1 MKNFYLFY
9 GEDKEL
15 INKEIDSLIKKL
27 SISSDSVI
35 KYDITDINN
44 IVNEAETIGMFSLV
58 KLIIIDSTNYFTK
71 EKSNFDIKV
80 LEDYFDNYNK
90 DSYLVFTFNNSSV
103 DTRKR
108 LYKLISSKGIVK
120 KVDIND
126 NELSNYVKNYVKDYK
141 IDNSTISYFLS
152 KSGTNISN
160 IDSEL
165 DKLTLYKIND
175 KVITKEDIDLLVI
188 ENSEEPIYDLVS
200 SILKDDT
207 KKAMKL
213 YEKFTLDGI
222 DVNQMI
228 PIIANQFRLLIQ
240 VKRLN
245 NQGKTNQ
252 QIADTLEFK
261 NVYRVKYLLSDSYY
275 YSEDDLK
282 KYLVKL
288 SNIDRD
294 IKMGR
299 NNGEVALQM
308 FIMKKDM

>member
-15 INKEIDSLIKKL
+15 INKEIDSLVKKL
-27 SISSDSVI
+27 SISSDSII
-35 KYDITDINN
+35 KYN
-44 IVNEAETIGMFSLV
+44 ISEIDNIINEAQTIGMFSPI
-58 KLIIIDSTNYFTK
+58 KLIIIDSTNYFSK
-71 EKSNFDIKV
+71 EKGSIDITL
-80 LEDYFDNYNK
+80 LEEYFDNYNK
-90 DSYLVFTFNNSSV
+90 DSYLVFVFNNGSV
-103 DTRKR
+103 DTRKK
-108 LYKLISSKGIVK
+108 LYKLISSRGIVK
-120 KVDIND
+120 KVDISE
-126 NELSNYVKNYVKDYK
+126 NELSNYVKKYISDYK
-141 IDNSTISYFLS
+141 TDDSTISYFLS

-165 DKLTLYKIND
+165 DKLMLYKMND
-175 KVITKEDIDLLVI
+175 KVINREDIDLLVI
-188 ENSEEPIYDLVS
+188 ENTEEPIYDLVS
-200 SILKDDT
+200 SILKNDT
-207 KKAMKL
+207 KKAMRL
-213 YEKFTLDGI
+213 YEKFTLDGM

-228 PIIANQFRLLIQ
+228 PIIANQFRLLFQ
-240 VKRLN
+240 VKRLY

-252 QIADTLEFK
+252 QIANILEFK

-282 KYLVKL
+282 KYLLKL

-299 NNGEVALQM
+299 NNGDVALQM

>member
-15 INKEIDSLIKKL
+15 INKEIDSLVKKL
-27 SISSDSVI
+27 SISSDSII
-35 KYDITDINN
+35 KYDISEVEN
-44 IVNEAETIGMFSLV
+44 IINEARTIGLFSLS
-58 KLIIIDSTNYFTK
+58 KIIIIDSTNYFSK
-71 EKSNFDIKV
+71 EKGSVDIE
-80 LEDYFDNYNK
+80 LFEDYFDNYNK
-90 DSYLVFTFNNSSV
+90 DSYLVFIFNNSSV
-103 DTRKR
+103 DTRKK

-120 KVDIND
+120 KVDISE
-126 NELSNYVKNYVKDYK
+126 NELSNYVKRYISDYK
-141 IDNSTISYFLS
+141 MDNSTINYFLS

-165 DKLTLYKIND
+165 DKLMLYKMND
-175 KVITKEDIDLLVI
+175 KVINREDIDLLVI
-188 ENSEEPIYDLVS
+188 ENTEEPIYDLVS
-200 SILKDDT
+200 SILKNDT
-207 KKAMKL
+207 KKAMRL
-213 YEKFTLDGI
+213 YEKFTLDGM

-228 PIIANQFRLLIQ
+228 PIIANQFRLLFQ
-240 VKRLN
+240 VKRLY

-252 QIADTLEFK
+252 QIADILEFK
-261 NVYRVKYLLSDSYY
+261 NAYRVKYLLSDSYY

-299 NNGEVALQM
+299 NTGDVALQM

>member
-1 MKNFYLFY
+1 MKNFYLLY
-9 GEDKEL
+9 AEDKEL

-35 KYDITDINN
+35 KYDITDIDN
-44 IVNEAETIGMFSLV
+44 IVNEAETIGMFSPIKMV
-58 KLIIIDSTNYFTK
+58 IIDSTNYFAK
-71 EKSNFDIKV
+71 EKSNIDIKV

-90 DSYLVFTFNNSSV
+90 DSYLVFIFNNSSV

-120 KVDIND
+120 KVDINE
-126 NELSNYVKNYVKDYK
+126 NELNVYVRNYVKDYK
-141 IDNSTISYFLS
+141 IDNSTISYFLT

-165 DKLTLYKIND
+165 DKLMLYKIND
-175 KVITKEDIDLLVI
+175 RVITKEDIDLLVI
-188 ENSEEPIYDLVS
+188 ENSEESIYDLVS

-213 YEKFTLDGI
+213 YEKFTLDGM

-228 PIIANQFRLLIQ
+228 PIIANQFRLLFQ
-240 VKRLN
+240 VKRLY

-252 QIADTLEFK
+252 QIADILEFK

>member
-9 GEDKEL
+9 GEDKKL
-15 INKEIDSLIKKL
+15 INKEIDSLVKKL
-27 SISSDSVI
+27 SISSDSII
-35 KYDITDINN
+35 KYDISEIED
-44 IVNEAETIGMFSLV
+44 IVNEAQTIGMFSLS
-58 KLIIIDSTNYFTK
+58 KIIIIDSTNYFSK
-71 EKSNFDIKV
+71 EKGSIDIKL

-90 DSYLVFTFNNSSV
+90 DSYLVLTLNNSSV
-103 DTRKR
+103 DTRKK

-120 KVDIND
+120 KVDISD
-126 NELSNYVKNYVKDYK
+126 NELSNYVRKYIIDYK
-141 IDNSTISYFLS
+141 MDNSTINYFLS

-165 DKLTLYKIND
+165 DKLMLYKMNN
-175 KVITKEDIDLLVI
+175 KVITKEDVDLLVI
-188 ENSEEPIYDLVS
+188 ENTEEPIYDLVS
-200 SILKDDT
+200 SILKNDT
-207 KKAMKL
+207 KKAMRL

-228 PIIANQFRLLIQ
+228 PIISNQFRLLFQ
-240 VKRLN
+240 VKRLH
-245 NQGKTNQ
+245 NQGKTNEE
-252 QIADTLEFK
+252 IANVLEFK

-275 YSEDDLK
+275 YSENDLK

-299 NNGEVALQM
+299 NAGDVALQM

>member
-35 KYDITDINN
+35 KYDIADVNN
-44 IVNEAETIGMFSLV
+44 IVNEAETIGMFSPI
-58 KLIIIDSTNYFTK
+58 KMIIIDSTNYFTK
-71 EKSNFDIKV
+71 EKSNFDIKA

-126 NELSNYVKNYVKDYK
+126 NELNGYVRNYVEDYK
-141 IDNSTISYFLS
+141 IDNSTISYFLT

-165 DKLTLYKIND
+165 DKLMLYKMND

-200 SILKDDT
+200 SILKDNI
-207 KKAMKL
+207 KKAMRL
-213 YEKFTLDGI
+213 YEKFTLDGM

-228 PIIANQFRLLIQ
+228 PIIANQFRLLFQ
-240 VKRLN
+240 VKRLY

-288 SNIDRD
+288 SDIDRD

-299 NNGEVALQM
+299 NSGDIALQM

>member
-1 MKNFYLFY
+1 MKNFYLLY
-9 GEDKEL
+9 AEDKEL

-35 KYDITDINN
+35 KYDITDVND
-44 IVNEAETIGMFSLV
+44 IVNEAETIGMFSPI
-58 KLIIIDSTNYFTK
+58 KIIIIDSTNYFTK

-126 NELSNYVKNYVKDYK
+126 NELNGYVRNYVEDYK
-141 IDNSTISYFLS
+141 IDNSTISYFLT

-165 DKLTLYKIND
+165 DKLMLYKMND

-200 SILKDDT
+200 SILKDNI
-207 KKAMKL
+207 KKAMRL
-213 YEKFTLDGI
+213 YEKFTLDGM

-228 PIIANQFRLLIQ
+228 PIIANQFRLLFQ
-240 VKRLN
+240 VKRLY

-252 QIADTLEFK
+252 QIADILEFK

-288 SNIDRD
+288 SDIDRD

-299 NNGEVALQM
+299 NSGDIALQM

>member
-15 INKEIDSLIKKL
+15 INKEIDSLVKKL
-27 SISSDSVI
+27 SISSDSII
-35 KYDITDINN
+35 KYN
-44 IVNEAETIGMFSLV
+44 ISEIDNIINEAQTIGMFSPI
-58 KLIIIDSTNYFTK
+58 KLIIIDSTNYFSK
-71 EKSNFDIKV
+71 EKGSIDITL
-80 LEDYFDNYNK
+80 LEEYFDNYNK
-90 DSYLVFTFNNSSV
+90 DSYLVFVFNNGSV
-103 DTRKR
+103 DTRKK
-108 LYKLISSKGIVK
+108 LYKLISSRGIVK
-120 KVDIND
+120 KVDISE
-126 NELSNYVKNYVKDYK
+126 NELSNYVKKYISDYK
-141 IDNSTISYFLS
+141 TDDSTISYFLS

-165 DKLTLYKIND
+165 DKLMLYKMND
-175 KVITKEDIDLLVI
+175 KVINREDIDLLVI
-188 ENSEEPIYDLVS
+188 ENTEEPIYDLVS
-200 SILKDDT
+200 SVLKNDT
-207 KKAMKL
+207 KKAMRL
-213 YEKFTLDGI
+213 YEKFTLDGM

-228 PIIANQFRLLIQ
+228 PIIANQFRLLFQ
-240 VKRLN
+240 VKRLY

-252 QIADTLEFK
+252 QIANILEFK

-282 KYLVKL
+282 KYLLKL

-299 NNGEVALQM
+299 NNGDVALQM

>member
-15 INKEIDSLIKKL
+15 INKEIDSLVKKL
-27 SISSDSVI
+27 SISSDSII
-35 KYDITDINN
+35 KYDISEIDN
-44 IVNEAETIGMFSLV
+44 IINEAQTIGLFSLS
-58 KLIIIDSTNYFTK
+58 KIIIIDGTNYFSK
-71 EKSNFDIKV
+71 EKGSIDISL
-80 LEDYFDNYNK
+80 LEEYFDNYNK
-90 DSYLVFTFNNSSV
+90 DSYLVFTFNNGSV

-126 NELSNYVKNYVKDYK
+126 NELNGYVRNYVEDYK
-141 IDNSTISYFLS
+141 IDNSTISYFLT

-165 DKLTLYKIND
+165 DKLMLYKINN

-200 SILKDDT
+200 SILKDNI
-207 KKAMKL
+207 KKAMRL
-213 YEKFTLDGI
+213 YEKFTLDGM

-228 PIIANQFRLLIQ
+228 PIIANQFRLLFQ
-240 VKRLN
+240 VKRLY

-299 NNGEVALQM
+299 NSGDISLQM